1 MHVNV
6 SVNIVSIQKIQLH
19 LWNFLRDQ
27 IIETKL

>member
-27 IIETKL
+27 IFGTKL